1 MGKKATKARR
11 DKAKQLKQGLDSTR
25 SDVEAKLTAWRKAQA
40 KASKALKKRAAY
52 TGDDAETITKLE
64 DAVDAANKLR
74 AETGVAAT
82 AATKRWK
89 VLKSARKVARGK

>member
-1 MGKKATKARR
+1 MCIR
-11 DKAKQLKQGLDSTR
+11 DS
-25 SDVEAKLTAWRKAQA
+25 
-40 KASKALKKRAAY
+40 Y

-89 VLKSARKVARGK
+89 ALKSARKVARGK

>member
-1 MGKKATKARR
+1 MRLPPARHR
-11 DKAKQLKQGLDSTR
+11 APNT
-25 SDVEAKLTAWRKAQA
+25 EAKLTAWRKAQA
-40 KASKALKKRAAY
+40 KASRALKKRANY

-89 VLKSARKVARGK
+89 ALKSARKVARGK